1 MKRLTFAMLILMLA
15 GSAMAANVTIT
26 LTPLADN
33 NGWASVNYTADA
45 NVRAFALVIE
55 ATGATIADVNHYF
68 EGECDATNKGY
79 GIFLDQTNGIDINDA
94 GGVDDWG
101 SPVADACSPGAAG
114 TGIGTN
120 KVIIGMGALYE
131 DGNEPPLSGKL
142 CDIKISSTYH
152 VNCASVDVTA
162 ESTYRGGV
170 VLEDG
175 NSVDPNV
182 TAATDVCV
190 WNCSDGNYTYF
201 ALRSRCDNTDS
212 SGVGSPDGYIAGDDL
227 STILY
232 FFGWKTGPDA
242 GNSCD
247 DVPTYEA
254 LCIRC
259 DNTDSSGVGPPDG
272 YIGGDDLSTI
282 LYFFGNYSCN

>member
-1 MKRLTFAMLILMLA
+1 MKRLIFAMLVLMLA

-26 LTPLADN
+26 LTPHADN
-33 NGWASVNYTADA
+33 NGWASINYTADA

-55 ATGATIADVNHYF
+55 ATGANIVDVNHYF
-68 EGECDATNKGY
+68 EGECDASNKGY
-79 GIFLDQTNGIDINDA
+79 GIFLDRINGIDINDA

-101 SPVADACSPGAAG
+101 SPVADVCSPGAAG

-131 DGNEPPLSGKL
+131 DGNQPPLSGKL

-152 VNCASVDVTA
+152 ARCATVDVSD
-162 ESTYRGGV
+162 EDTYRGGV

-182 TAATDVCV
+182 AGATDVCV
-190 WNCSDGNYTYF
+190 WNCSDGTYTYF
-201 ALRSRCDNTDS
+201 GLRSRTDS
-212 SGVGSPDGYIAGDDL
+212 TDSGFGNPDGLVGGDDL
-227 STILY
+227 SALLY
-232 FFGWKTGPDA
+232 FYGFKTAPDA

-247 DVPTYEA
+247 DMPTYEA
-254 LCIRC
+254 MCIRC
-259 DNTDSSGVGPPDG
+259 DSTDSGFGGPDG
-272 YIGGDDLSTI
+272 VIGGDDLTAL
-282 LYFFGNYSCN
+282 LYFYGNYCCN